1 MVNGHEITLVRD
13 GRMDKNAMRHALVSP
28 KDLDEALRQQAG
40 GVPLDEVE
48 RAVLERDGKLSIVK
62 RRP

>member
-1 MVNGHEITLVRD
+1 MRD